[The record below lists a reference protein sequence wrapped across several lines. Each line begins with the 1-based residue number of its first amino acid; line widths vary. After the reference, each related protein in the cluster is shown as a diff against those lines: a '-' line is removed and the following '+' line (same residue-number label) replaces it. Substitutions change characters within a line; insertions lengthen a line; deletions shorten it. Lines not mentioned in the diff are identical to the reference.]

1 MFIRVFALAEKERFE
16 LYFNPY
22 SIRDFR
28 KYDNILTT
36 HTIFYIDLLSK
47 SAAAESFFSRNCV

>member
-22 SIRDFR
+22 PTRGLR

-36 HTIFYIDLLSK
+36 HTNFYIDLLSK
-47 SAAAESFFSRNCV
+47 SAAAESFFSRN